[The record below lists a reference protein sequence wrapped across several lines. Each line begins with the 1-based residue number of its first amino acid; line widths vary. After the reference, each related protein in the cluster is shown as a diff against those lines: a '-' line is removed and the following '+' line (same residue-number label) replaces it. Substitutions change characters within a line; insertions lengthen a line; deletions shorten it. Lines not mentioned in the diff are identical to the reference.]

1 MLHFLK
7 DWWKLNSFMST
18 ILAWLY
24 KWWILYHI
32 YENIQRV
39 VIPIYNAWKC
49 QQFLAWIFKILRL
62 SEIKVNYSCSC
73 FTFRSSCFQYLGSC
87 AWSHQSVHAQN
98 GTWKFIF
105 WATLMKHTH
114 RPASEEWHP
123 NFCAR
128 VNVRR
133 CTCSVCCWGC
143 LKETGNCHEN
153 YQNCLRLTHA
163 HLVSCP
169 LRALASA

>member
-1 MLHFLK
+1 MSTNTILWLDCTSDGYYITFMKIYRELLFQFTMHESANSFWHEFLK
-7 DWWKLNSFMST
+7 FWDSQRLKLIIHVLVS
-18 ILAWLY
+18 
-24 KWWILYHI
+24 
-32 YENIQRV
+32 
-39 VIPIYNAWKC
+39 P
-49 QQFLAWIFKILRL
+49 
-62 SEIKVNYSCSC
+62 SE
-73 FTFRSSCFQYLGSC
+73 SSCFQYLGSC
-87 AWSHQSVHAQN
+87 AWSHQSVRSQN

-123 NFCAR
+123 KVCAR

-133 CTCSVCCWGC
+133 CTCSVCCCGC